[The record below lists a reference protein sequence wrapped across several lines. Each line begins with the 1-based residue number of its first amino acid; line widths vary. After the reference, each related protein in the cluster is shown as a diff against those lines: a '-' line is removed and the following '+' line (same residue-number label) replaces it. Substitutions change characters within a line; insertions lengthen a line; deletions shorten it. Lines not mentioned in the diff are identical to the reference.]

1 MGVISLH
8 RGDITTDSDADAIVN
23 AANSSL
29 LGGGGVDGAIHRAAG
44 PDLLTEC
51 RGLGGCHTGDAK
63 ITGPGDLP
71 VKHVIH
77 AVGPVWKGGE
87 HGEAE
92 LLGCCYHRS
101 IALAAENGCAR
112 VAFPAISAG
121 VYGYP
126 LDGAA
131 AVAIGATREALEMHP
146 AVQEARFWLF
156 GDDTYAAFEN
166 ALR

>member
-1 MGVISLH
+1 MGVITLH
-8 RGDITTDSDADAIVN
+8 RGDITQDAEADAIVN

-44 PDLLTEC
+44 PELLHEC

-63 ITGPGDLP
+63 ITGPGRLP

-77 AVGPVWKGGE
+77 AVGPVWKGGG

-92 LLGCCYHRS
+92 LLGCCHHRS
-101 IALAAENGCAR
+101 IALAAEHGCAR
-112 VAFPAISAG
+112 VAFPAISTG

-126 LDGAA
+126 LEAAA
-131 AVAIGATREALEMHP
+131 AVAIGATCEALEIHP
-146 AVQEARFWLF
+146 AVKEARFWLF
-156 GDDTYAAFEN
+156 GDEAHAAFEN

>member
-1 MGVISLH
+1 MGAITLH

-44 PDLLTEC
+44 PDLLKEC

-63 ITGPGDLP
+63 ITGAGDLP
-71 VKHVIH
+71 VAHVIH

-87 HGEAE
+87 QGEAE
-92 LLGCCYHRS
+92 MLGSCYHRS
-101 IALAAENGCAR
+101 IALAAEHGCVR

-131 AVAIGATREALEMHP
+131 AVAIGATREALAMHP
-146 AVQEARFWLF
+146 QVLEARFWLF
-156 GDDTYAAFEN
+156 GDEAYAAFEN
-166 ALR
+166 ALA